1 MVGVYRFLR
10 KSIKP
15 DGLRAPYADTS
26 LQIVYCQKMRFPNS
40 SAHALHCC
48 LTAANFAAAGVPTVF
63 FPGIPFTEAVMNP
76 VGRTAPTLLR
86 FFAGIGREP
95 LPPLLHP
102 ETIGTRHKGLYG
114 RLFRARLRSA
124 VAQDGEIVCFASS
137 VKEAGIALDMRRR
150 LGKSDVRV
158 VFEIHHLISRLK
170 DGEEAKALYALEKR
184 VFLNADLVVFNC
196 TTLQNACAGCLPEPR
211 AHVVEPLGYN
221 ERTIRPVRGPEQCAA
236 APDASGLYP
245 APPGDCGAGHAS
257 PPALP
262 EPSELSGTVNL
273 AYAGSLQQGKGVE
286 NLLHALA
293 LLENN
298 FMLTVIGGAP
308 EADFRFLLRLAEEL
322 HLTDRVRFTGQ
333 LEQTAIAGRLADC
346 DIFVIPMNTEEDFF
360 APIKMYEAQGLA
372 LPIAA
377 TPMPSLR
384 RGLKDGVN
392 ALFAGGTE
400 PGDLAA
406 LLWRLAAEPDLRRS
420 MRRNNAA
427 ASRKLSAGARAVR
440 LLARMRE
447 LFSAPA
453 GNI

>member
-1 MVGVYRFLR
+1 
-10 KSIKP
+10 
-15 DGLRAPYADTS
+15 
-26 LQIVYCQKMRFPNS
+26 MRFPNS

-63 FPGIPFTEAVMNP
+63 FPGIPFTESLLNP
-76 VGRTAPTLLR
+76 TGRTAPTLCR
-86 FFAGIGREP
+86 FFAGIGRQS

-114 RLFRARLRSA
+114 RLFRIRLRSA
-124 VAQDGEIVCFASS
+124 LAQGGPIVCFASS

-150 LGKSDVRV
+150 LGKNDARV

-170 DGEEAKALYALEKR
+170 GGEEADSLYALEKR
-184 VFLNADLVVFNC
+184 VFLGVDLVVFNC
-196 TTLQNACAGCLPEPR
+196 ATLQNACAGYLPEPR

-221 ERTIRPVRGPEQCAA
+221 ERTIRPTRGPERVSAA
-236 APDASGLYP
+236 SEFCSVL
-245 APPGDCGAGHAS
+245 PGEYDGGQALAG
-257 PPALP
+257 ALP
-262 EPSELSGTVNL
+262 EPSELSGIVNL
-273 AYAGSLQQGKGVE
+273 AYVGSLQQGKGVE
-286 NLLHALA
+286 NLLRALA

-298 FMLTVIGGAP
+298 FVLTVIGGTP
-308 EADFRFLLRLAEEL
+308 EADYRFLRLLAEEL

-333 LEQTAIAGRLADC
+333 LEQTAIAERLADC

-377 TPMPSLR
+377 TPVPSLL

-392 ALFAGGTE
+392 ALFAESTE

-427 ASRKLSAGARAVR
+427 ASKKLSAGARAAR

-447 LFSAPA
+447 LFPASA
-453 GNI
+453 GNA